1 MAIPAPERLAYRHPS
16 LCIGVNL
23 FRGALLHLA
32 RQVNRSSRHR
42 LAKVLPLDVNLSNRA
57 EFSFNH
63 RKSILK
69 PRKPGSR
76 RDGASQPGKDV
87 VPVWLRPLKVCSVLL
102 LSSPAMASDPRLD
115 DLPKTLHLLMVNR
128 FILLPETTL
137 PLVLTDERYMELT
150 ESLAAADGYLGFILP
165 GEAHGSRRF
174 QEVGCLARINELER
188 DGDGLNVLF
197 EGVVRFRVLRELP
210 AAGQEDLPRAEV
222 EYQEFA
228 ADLGNRPEDLEG
240 WNLERIK
247 AALIQI
253 GKKQTPGDLSYLEA
267 MPPRQI
273 IRLMAQ
279 TMPFAPSEKQ
289 ALLEAP
295 TFRAMLELLFALLA
309 VNFLTTTPDGP
320 QPQVN

>member
-1 MAIPAPERLAYRHPS
+1 
-16 LCIGVNL
+16 
-23 FRGALLHLA
+23 
-32 RQVNRSSRHR
+32 
-42 LAKVLPLDVNLSNRA
+42 
-57 EFSFNH
+57 
-63 RKSILK
+63 
-69 PRKPGSR
+69 
-76 RDGASQPGKDV
+76 
-87 VPVWLRPLKVCSVLL
+87 
-102 LSSPAMASDPRLD
+102 MASNPRLD
-115 DLPKTLHLLMVNR
+115 DLPRTIHLLMVNR

-137 PLVLTDERYMELT
+137 PLVLTDERYIELT
-150 ESLAAADGYLGFILP
+150 EALAAADGYLGFILS
-165 GEAHGSRRF
+165 GEANGSRRF

-197 EGVVRFRVLRELP
+197 EGVIRFRVLRELP
-210 AAGQEDLPRAEV
+210 AAGKEDLPRAEV
-222 EYQEFA
+222 DYQEFA
-228 ADLGNRPEDLEG
+228 TDLGNRQEDLEG

-267 MPPRQI
+267 MPPRQS

-279 TMPFAPSEKQ
+279 TMPFALAEKQ

>member
-1 MAIPAPERLAYRHPS
+1 
-16 LCIGVNL
+16 
-23 FRGALLHLA
+23 
-32 RQVNRSSRHR
+32 
-42 LAKVLPLDVNLSNRA
+42 
-57 EFSFNH
+57 
-63 RKSILK
+63 
-69 PRKPGSR
+69 
-76 RDGASQPGKDV
+76 
-87 VPVWLRPLKVCSVLL
+87 
-102 LSSPAMASDPRLD
+102 MASDPRLD

-150 ESLAAADGYLGFILP
+150 ESLAAAGGYLGFILP
-165 GEAHGSRRF
+165 GESHGSRRF
-174 QEVGCLARINELER
+174 QEVGCLARVNELER

-222 EYQEFA
+222 DYQEFA

-273 IRLMAQ
+273 IRLMTQ
-279 TMPFAPSEKQ
+279 TMPFAPAEKQ